1 MGIGEV
7 RKALKKNMFQNNQR
21 LFQEDDDM
29 SKYAKQPMFM
39 AVDVETPKRKP
50 KKGSPSMTQ
59 GN

>member
-21 LFQEDDDM
+21 LFQEDEDM

-39 AVDVETPKRKP
+39 AVDVETP
-50 KKGSPSMTQ
+50 
-59 GN
+59 